1 MREYRGAMP
10 DEPLRTTTF
19 MLTRAD
25 ALAFEQASSRLN
37 PLGTMAL
44 VLWLILCGSAA
55 WLIPSDWAGAHFGW
69 SFSILVSILIAIGYV
84 LVLLV
89 MSFRQWWRAGRR
101 IRRPQE
107 ITLTEWTDK
116 LEIVGAGMPRELKL
130 IDIRE
135 SILTRTHLFL
145 VSDNGVLILPRNA
158 FPEEGVAEALAA
170 RIAGRPVEG
179 PAAIPAG

>member
-1 MREYRGAMP
+1 MP

-25 ALAFEQASSRLN
+25 ALAFEQASSRLT
-37 PLGTMAL
+37 PLATMAL

-55 WLIPSDWAGAHFGW
+55 WLIPADWAGAHFGW

-89 MSFRQWWRAGRR
+89 MSVRQWWRAGRR

-107 ITLTEWTDK
+107 ITLTEWTDR
-116 LEIVGAGMPRELKL
+116 LEIVGGGEVEGGLRAHSPSSRRTCGSTSRSARRRSSAK
-130 IDIRE
+130 
-135 SILTRTHLFL
+135 SISVH
-145 VSDNGVLILPRNA
+145 
-158 FPEEGVAEALAA
+158 
-170 RIAGRPVEG
+170 GRPVTSAQ
-179 PAAIPAG
+179 PT